1 MSLEVQHMN
10 RRNMGPGLALLGCL
24 TAGVAQHAV
33 AQQDLLWLEPPKE
46 AKALTWAREHT
57 QATRQALSALPSYAA
72 VSSELKA
79 VLDSGMPLADVSL
92 FGDKAVRLQHDA
104 RKPNGVLQVAQRDA
118 NGVPGAWRTVLD
130 VDALRAKEGK
140 PYELQWYQA
149 QDLCL
154 PPQFDRCLL
163 RLSGGGSDEVE
174 LREFDLATGQFVTN
188 GFAAPQARFA
198 TAWID
203 QDHVLV
209 SHTLGKAPRTA
220 AGWGAAVYLWQRGQ
234 SISGAKEVFKAQP
247 TDAIVQLSSVGSGS
261 ARYGVISR
269 VIDYSTFELSTVDRA
284 GKLTTLD
291 LPRKLKPFGLQGS
304 TARHLVVQLAEP
316 AQVGGLN
323 VPAEALL
330 AYDMSPGLAA
340 AQRASIIYQPARDEY
355 VGDVFG
361 GFAAAS
367 NSVTF
372 LVKHNLVPRL
382 VTAQAT
388 GKGWTAADLYQGEA
402 GITLAIGSADPVGAD
417 VVVRKSGFLV
427 PGRLELL
434 RQGHQPAT
442 IETEKGV
449 FDSSRF
455 VAEIKSVTSKDGT
468 SIDYYL
474 LRPRDVAK
482 GTATPTLMTGYGAF
496 GLSFSPGYLDATV
509 GGRAFK
515 LWLDRGGALVI
526 PAIRGGGE
534 RGEVWHRAAM
544 REQRQVSYDDFIAVA
559 ESLIKSGFTRPDRL
573 GVFGMSN
580 GGLLSATVSVE
591 RPDLFGAVVSDVPLT
606 DMLRF
611 PKMGMGGAW
620 TDEYGNPDDPRMAK
634 VLRAYS
640 PLHNV
645 KEGVKYPPFMVT
657 VSTEDDRVGPGHAR
671 KLAARLQQ
679 VGAPVYF
686 YESEEGGHAASD
698 PLKNP
703 ELMALRMTFFIDYLM
718 GKQPARAR

>member
-1 MSLEVQHMN
+1 MN
-10 RRNMGPGLALLGCL
+10 RRNLGPGLALLGCL
-24 TAGVAQHAV
+24 AAGAVQHAM
-33 AQQDLLWLEPPKE
+33 AQEDLLWLEAPKE

-57 QATRQALSALPSYAA
+57 QATRKALSALPSYAA
-72 VSSELKA
+72 AASELKA
-79 VLDSGMPLADVSL
+79 VLDSGTPLADVSL

-104 RKPNGVLQVAQRDA
+104 KKPNGVLQVAQRDA

-174 LREFDLATGQFVTN
+174 LREFDLKTGQFVGG
-188 GFAAPQARFA
+188 GFAAPQSRFA
-198 TAWID
+198 AAWID

-220 AGWGAAVYLWQRGQ
+220 AGWGAAVYLWKRGEPV
-234 SISGAKEVFKAQP
+234 SSAKEVFKAQP
-247 TDAIVQLSSVGSGS
+247 TDAIVQLSSVGRGNT
-261 ARYGVISR
+261 RYGIVSR
-269 VIDYSTFELSTVDRA
+269 VIDYSTFELSIVDRA
-284 GKLTTLD
+284 GKVTLID
-291 LPRKLKPFGLQGS
+291 LPYKLKPFGLLGA
-304 TARHLVVQLAEP
+304 TARHLIVQLAEP
-316 AQVGGLN
+316 AKVGGRSL
-323 VPAEALL
+323 PAETLV
-330 AYDMSPGLAA
+330 AYDVSSGLAPE
-340 AQRASIIYQPARDEY
+340 QRTSVVYQPAQGEY

-361 GFAAAS
+361 GFAAAGD
-367 NSVTF
+367 SVAF
-372 LVKHNLVPRL
+372 IVNRDLVPRL
-382 VTAQAT
+382 ITARVT
-388 GKGWTAADLYQGEA
+388 GKGWTAADLYKGEA
-402 GITLAIGSADPVGAD
+402 GVTLAVTSADPVGDD
-417 VVVRKSGFLV
+417 VVVHKSGFLV

-434 RQGHQPAT
+434 RPGRQPAM
-442 IETEKGV
+442 IETEKSV
-449 FDSSRF
+449 FDASRF
-455 VAEIKSVTSKDGT
+455 VSEIKSVASKDGT

-474 LRPRDVAK
+474 LRPRDIAK
-482 GTATPTLMTGYGAF
+482 GSATPTLMTGYGAF
-496 GLSFSPGYLDATV
+496 GISLKPGYLDATV

-534 RGEVWHRAAM
+534 RGTAWQRAAM
-544 REQRQVSYDDFIAVA
+544 REKRQVSYDDFIAVA

-640 PLHNV
+640 PLQNV

-686 YESEEGGHAASD
+686 YESEEGGHGASD

-718 GKQPARAR
+718 GKQPARAK